1 MPAAQGGLECCSGW
15 LLGVQALGVF
25 FQGGSRSWLQGPHRA
40 STQGWP
46 SILAWAVIVISWF
59 WGLGGAK
66 GPKLGWDTR
75 VISCTLV
82 PGVGWGPL
90 GAVMGPLR
98 APPPFPGC
106 WVCSS
111 HPASQ
116 PGLVPARCPCHPPA
130 PLLLGLGPKGQC
142 PTRWVTGWGCWRAWA
157 APLPIVAQRA
167 SSSCGV
173 PTVPATQGGLECCSG
188 WLGGCR
194 L

>member
-1 MPAAQGGLECCSGW
+1 M
-15 LLGVQALGVF
+15 
-25 FQGGSRSWLQGPHRA
+25 QGPHRA

-106 WVCSS
+106 WVCSC
-111 HPASQ
+111 HPSSQ

-130 PLLLGLGPKGQC
+130 TLLLGLGPKGQC
-142 PTRWVTGWGCWRAWA
+142 PTRWVTGWGCGGGMGSTIAHCGLTSLHLLWG
-157 APLPIVAQRA
+157 PNSA
-167 SSSCGV
+167 SSAGWSGV
-173 PTVPATQGGLECCSG
+173 LLWLAWGVQALGVFFSGGL
-188 WLGGCR
+188 
-194 L
+194 